1 MVQTTHLNLFAAL
14 FCVATPR
21 NLHIAMRCAF
31 VVVLALWA
39 LALGAQSSRVD
50 VRFHVTAA
58 CEISRVQ
65 ALRTDKLSE
74 VLVETSLRRAGRSLQ
89 PPAPVGASGDVLT
102 GNEADA
108 AIAKYRLENPD
119 KYYLRTIRVQLADG
133 TSAKLTCFFDK
144 AERQTSTVLE
154 RSDGSEELNIDIGEL
169 PVQQTTVVV
178 PAPPDDLGDL

>member
-1 MVQTTHLNLFAAL
+1 MGQMAHLSPFAAR
-14 FCVATPR
+14 FCAATLR
-21 NLHIAMRCAF
+21 NLHIAMRCVF
-31 VVVLALWA
+31 VVAPALWA
-39 LALGAQSSRVD
+39 LALSAQSSRVD
-50 VRFHVTAA
+50 VRFHVTLA

-102 GNEADA
+102 GNEAEA
-108 AIAKYRLENPD
+108 AIAKYRVENPD

-154 RSDGSEELNIDIGEL
+154 RPDGSKELNIDIGEL
-169 PVQQTTVVV
+169 PVQQTTVIV
-178 PAPPDDLGDL
+178 PAPPDDFGDL